1 MTDEKPSKAKRGR
14 EEEGS
19 GEMTDIKEQLKKLE
33 VFADGQT
40 VYDWESVALGDFP
53 RIIVLSTTDLLLWGH
68 EILQAIAETA
78 TVPIEKLMG
87 ADRVVAEWMDGRIEV
102 MTDDETKTFTSRDGW
117 QTYWRSLDEWP
128 KEL

>member
-1 MTDEKPSKAKRGR
+1 
-14 EEEGS
+14 
-19 GEMTDIKEQLKKLE
+19 MTDIKEQLKKLE
-33 VFADGQT
+33 VFADGLT

-53 RIIVLSTTDLLLWGH
+53 RIIVLSTTDLLLWGY

-117 QTYWRSLDEWP
+117 QNYWRSLDEWP